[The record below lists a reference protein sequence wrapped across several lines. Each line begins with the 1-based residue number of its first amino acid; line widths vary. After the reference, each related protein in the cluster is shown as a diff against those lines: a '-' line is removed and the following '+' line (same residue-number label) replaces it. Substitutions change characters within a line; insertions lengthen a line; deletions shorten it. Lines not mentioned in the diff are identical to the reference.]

1 MMLRP
6 IITPAKR
13 DFRFVTRSFSLSR
26 MSLNELKPN
35 DPKPEEE
42 APKKRKPLSRLPV
55 GGPDYS
61 KQTLKKNP
69 IEFMTWKAVVV
80 FVIFGSAL
88 TYVFTS
94 EKEKL
99 KLRREAEQNRGV
111 GKPLIGGPFNLIDTE
126 GKPFTQENLKGK
138 FSIIYFGFTHCPDI
152 CPDELDK
159 LGLILDGLKS
169 KYNIELQPIFIT
181 CDPARDS
188 PEVVKE
194 YLKDFHPSI
203 IGLTGDY
210 DEIKKCCKNYRVYF
224 STPRN
229 VKPGQDYLV
238 DHSIFFYF
246 MDPEGEFIDVLG
258 RQYDAEEAI
267 DKIKSNISVY
277 QPRAEREKAKAG
289 WLGFLYK

>member
-1 MMLRP
+1 MLRFGLSP
-6 IITPAKR
+6 VKR
-13 DFRFVTRSFSLSR
+13 SVLLRPRYFSLSKFA
-26 MSLNELKPN
+26 LNDAKLPGSEQNAEK
-35 DPKPEEE
+35 
-42 APKKRKPLSRLPV
+42 PKKKPLSRLPV
-55 GGPDYS
+55 GGSDYS
-61 KQTLKKNP
+61 QQTLKRNP
-69 IEFMTWKAVVV
+69 IEFLTWKAVVV
-80 FVIFGSAL
+80 FVVFGSAL
-88 TYVFTS
+88 TYVFTN

-111 GKPLIGGPFNLIDTE
+111 GKPLIGGPFNLVDTDNN
-126 GKPFTQENLKGK
+126 KFTQDNLQGK

-169 KYNIELQPIFIT
+169 KHNIDLQPIFIT

-188 PEVVKE
+188 PEVIKE

-210 DEIKKCCKNYRVYF
+210 DNVKQCCKNYRVYF

-258 RQYDAEEAI
+258 RQYDADQAI
-267 DKIKSNISVY
+267 DKIKANISAY
-277 QPRAEREKAKAG
+277 QPRAEREKAKQG